1 MPAIAKPRNVTSN
14 AMTDHG
20 LKNIDAEDI
29 EDLIAKVEV
38 SFNIKFIKDELIH
51 IRTFGQLCNHIS
63 NKIQLENSDDCTS
76 QQAFYKLRKAISTTL
91 QIEHNKITPDTSLND
106 LFPRTTRRSK
116 VKILEQH
123 LAFDLNILR
132 PPHWITNGLLL
143 TLFISF
149 VGLFFNWKFGLS
161 GLGLSILG
169 LWLGNKVANE
179 LDLQTVAQIAKKMTS
194 ENYFQSRR
202 NPKTFNKSEIENIL
216 TDWFSNNLGL
226 DKGEL
231 TRHTEF
237 V

>member
-1 MPAIAKPRNVTSN
+1 
-14 AMTDHG
+14 MTEHE

-29 EDLIAKVEV
+29 EDLLAKVEV
-38 SFNIKFIKDELIH
+38 SFNIKFMNDELNH
-51 IRTFGQLCNHIS
+51 IRTFGQLCAHIS

-91 QIEHNKITPDTSLND
+91 QIEYNKITPDTSLND

-123 LAFDLNILR
+123 LAFDLDILQ
-132 PPHWITNGLLL
+132 PPHWITNGLLI

-169 LWLGNKVANE
+169 LWLANKVANE

-202 NPKTFNKSEIENIL
+202 NPKTCNKNEIENIL
-216 TDWFSNNLGL
+216 KDWFSNNLAL

>member
-1 MPAIAKPRNVTSN
+1 
-14 AMTDHG
+14 MTDHG

-132 PPHWITNGLLL
+132 PPHLITNGLLL